1 MWKIRFAWAAVLLCG
16 LLAGCAVPQGA
27 SEREADHGE
36 PVSTTEQDEATAL
49 AQYVSYGLSFDEKT
63 RQLTYNGQRVRYFE
77 DWYPVH
83 WNTPEDGMAG
93 RRFRSISFAKRWHK
107 PRRRAEP
114 CR

>member
-16 LLAGCAVPQGA
+16 LLAGCAVRQGA
-27 SEREADHGE
+27 SAREAASE
-36 PVSTTEQDEATAL
+36 VSASNPAQDEAQAF
-49 AQYVSYGLSFDEKT
+49 AKYGSYGLSFDEET